1 MTSSAKMDK
10 GHRLL
15 IYRQFCSGGPNRL
28 RLGELPDRK
37 AKVSKISTK
46 SYKLQNWGES
56 ELRKRGWGSEESNKR
71 SYLDGRAASH
81 RAGCRKMHCVQ
92 RTDVHLH
99 TGEEESLGSFSMNF
113 GNAQAQ

>member
-1 MTSSAKMDK
+1 MDK

-28 RLGELPDRK
+28 GLGELPDRK
-37 AKVSKISTK
+37 AKVSKTSTK

-56 ELRKRGWGSEESNKR
+56 ELRKRAWGSEESNKR
-71 SYLDGRAASH
+71 SYLDGIAASH

-113 GNAQAQ
+113 GNAQVQ